1 MSGTRD
7 IDATIATRPDGL
19 VRVAQ
24 VTALFWITK
33 VLTTGMGE
41 TLSDY
46 LVHRIS
52 PIVAGFCG
60 AVVFAVALAL
70 QLSRRRYVVGVYW
83 FAVAMVSVFG
93 TMAADGLHIEL
104 HVPYLA
110 STIFYAAALSAIFG
124 LWYLTERDLSIHTI
138 TTTRRELFYWATV
151 LATFA
156 LGTAVGDFTANT
168 LRLGYFS
175 SGLLFAGLIAIPA
188 LAFWRF
194 RRGPVL
200 CFWSAYVLTR
210 PLGASFADWI
220 GVSHE
225 RGGLGVGTL
234 EISLVLAGAIA
245 VCVGLIAITG
255 G

>member
-1 MSGTRD
+1 
-7 IDATIATRPDGL
+7 
-19 VRVAQ
+19 
-24 VTALFWITK
+24 
-33 VLTTGMGE
+33 
-41 TLSDY
+41 
-46 LVHRIS
+46 
-52 PIVAGFCG
+52 
-60 AVVFAVALAL
+60 
-70 QLSRRRYVVGVYW
+70 
-83 FAVAMVSVFG
+83 
-93 TMAADGLHIEL
+93 MAADGLHIEL